1 MTKKIL
7 WFFEHFER
15 EMPIINLC
23 RERLE
28 ADGIDVEIQPSLLN
42 FPELSIYGQSYHAI
56 IVPSKNK
63 LLAHILQKIDIP
75 IICLNYEQMLSGIN
89 NVLKAPDAL
98 VKQARYLL
106 AWSDHFGDYLKNNGI
121 QSDSIIYSQRPQNEI
136 ASQYINSTSSH
147 LPVFIQEAKKQF
159 KNIIYLPLTCL
170 QAFKTDAEL
179 WRLAKAT
186 CVDKSLLITRK
197 YAVRRQIVSLYQEIE
212 TATESFFILRPHPG
226 VTIEDHK
233 SLLREIGL
241 EEVSNLLITDE
252 GNAYDWLNI
261 SDIVVSNYSSVL
273 LDAQAVEKDTYL
285 FKPDMLPQWMHYDW
299 FDDFNVIHSF
309 DEWTLEQAKKNTTRQ
324 KAYAYPTNSQAV
336 TEILKQALQEKAAV
350 LSKKRLFYLTYSP
363 RFWADIFRLIKAQ
376 AGFGHLKVKK
386 DYESFKKYIG

>member
-1 MTKKIL
+1 MIKKVL

-28 ADGIDVEIQPSLLN
+28 AEGIDVEIQPSLLN

-56 IVPSKNK
+56 IVPSKNR
-63 LLAHILQKIDIP
+63 LLARILQNIDIP

-89 NVLKAPDAL
+89 NALKAPDAL
-98 VKQARYLL
+98 VKQASYLL
-106 AWSDHFGDYLKNNGI
+106 AWSDDFGHYLKHNGI
-121 QSDSIIYSQRPQNEI
+121 DPDAIIYSQRPQNAI
-136 ASQYINSTSSH
+136 ARQYIDSTNFH
-147 LPVFIQEAKKQF
+147 LPVFVQEAKKRF

-186 CVDKSLLITRK
+186 GVDNSLLTTRK

-212 TATESFFILRPHPG
+212 KATESFFILRPHPG

-233 SLLREIGL
+233 SLLREIGIKEL
-241 EEVSNLLITDE
+241 SNLLITDE

-273 LDAQAVEKDTYL
+273 LDAKAVEKDTYL
-285 FKPDMLPQWMHYDW
+285 FKPNILPQWMHYDW

-309 DEWTLEQAKKNTTRQ
+309 DDWDLSQAKKNTTRP
-324 KAYAYPTNSQAV
+324 KAYDYPANSEAV
-336 TEILKQALQEKAAV
+336 TEILKHALQEKAAV
-350 LSKKRLFYLTYSP
+350 LSKKRLFHLAHSP
-363 RFWADIFRLIKAQ
+363 RFWADIVRLIKVQ
-376 AGFGHLKVKK
+376 AGFGDLKVKK
-386 DYESFKKYIG
+386 DYESFKKYTC